1 MTVFAKKLMS
11 VDDRVKVQ
19 NRVQNLQMAL
29 RTPHDL
35 MVFSAKA
42 EDPMKQMIYI
52 GVLPYLAL
60 GLGLSFVAH
69 DN

>member
-1 MTVFAKKLMS
+1 M
-11 VDDRVKVQ
+11 Q

>member
-1 MTVFAKKLMS
+1 
-11 VDDRVKVQ
+11 
-19 NRVQNLQMAL
+19 MAL

-42 EDPMKQMIYI
+42 EDPMKQTIYI